1 MSKIYEKIKTS
12 FKYDMIKQMK
22 RITLILA
29 LVCASASGAQTL
41 EENVKTALAGTE
53 ERRARVMKLQMNRTF
68 PPESVY
74 FWHYENFALGCYYNN
89 KRCAEADQGM
99 IKLRNKA
106 AEGIPKDFHWNVF
119 ILRRIYSL
127 YSAHSENPRMG
138 PAAKRPS

>member
-1 MSKIYEKIKTS
+1 MVYDLHLKRLLFLFGLVFVSVSGAYSTPLSDHIKTVLDQNES
-12 FKYDMIKQMK
+12 RQQS
-22 RITLILA
+22 A
-29 LVCASASGAQTL
+29 L
-41 EENVKTALAGTE
+41 K
-53 ERRARVMKLQMNRTF
+53 KLLRDPY
-68 PPESVY
+68 PPKGSKGGPGL
-74 FWHYENFALGCYYNN
+74 WHYENFALGCYYNN